1 MGNKWDKKD
10 IISWESHNYRPLYH
24 YEFLS
29 QRFSCISK
37 ILDFQVFQGKNKES
51 MIVIYT
57 ETVGDIIC
65 LAKYKYN
72 DIFDVAKK
80 KKKSISTMSQ
90 FRKLNI
96 QIGLLKNKRITY
108 KRVVSNSHYLK
119 HLTKPT
125 IVCFKI
131 ISYQHTHQN
140 FIVSS
145 FNYSIT

>member
-1 MGNKWDKKD
+1 MGNKWDKKY

-80 KKKSISTMSQ
+80 KKEYKYNVPIS
-90 FRKLNI
+90 KI
-96 QIGLLKNKRITY
+96 
-108 KRVVSNSHYLK
+108 K
-119 HLTKPT
+119 HPNWFVKKQKDN
-125 IVCFKI
+125 V
-131 ISYQHTHQN
+131 
-140 FIVSS
+140 
-145 FNYSIT
+145 

>member
-1 MGNKWDKKD
+1 MGNKWDKKISFLGKA
-10 IISWESHNYRPLYH
+10 IIYRPLYH

-65 LAKYKYN
+65 IEKYKYN
-72 DIFDVAKK
+72 DIFDVAK

-108 KRVVSNSHYLK
+108 KRVVSNSHL
-119 HLTKPT
+119 P
-125 IVCFKI
+125 
-131 ISYQHTHQN
+131 
-140 FIVSS
+140 
-145 FNYSIT
+145 